1 MPTGVPQMLL
11 SVSFGIGRFDLTLM
25 IPVKRTSLS
34 WIQYIVVKTFWKF
47 GPLRLPLWKYPKR
60 VGGNTKFSSSLR
72 RSNVIPTVKREIPWI
87 RHFCSFKYLLN
98 CWIWEQGTSSQT
110 EWWIII
116 KRIVFFFNT
125 IMINIVFRRNTV
137 WSYHFN
143 YSRIKQACHMMIV
156 VIFRRFRIYYSKN
169 YRSRYGL
176 K

>member
-98 CWIWEQGTSSQT
+98 RWIWEQGTSSQT

-116 KRIVFFFNT
+116 KRVVSFFNT
-125 IMINIVFRRNTV
+125 IMINIVLTGKKLV
-137 WSYHFN
+137 WSQHFN
-143 YSRIKQACHMMIV
+143 FSCLHQACHMMIV
-156 VIFRRFRIYYSKN
+156 VIFHKLRIYYSKKFQ
-169 YRSRYGL
+169 RR
-176 K
+176 